1 MTMTKTLMLAVTL
14 VALAGCVTNGGTSG
28 VAQIGRDSY
37 TIRALSE
44 RSVSEAKQKA
54 LTTADAYC
62 REQKRNVMLVKDFG
76 GTEADTNEKYYDLTF
91 MCLGTGDE
99 DFQRIKRVDVKAGQE

>member
-1 MTMTKTLMLAVTL
+1 MNKLAL
-14 VALAGCVTNGGTSG
+14 ILPAIALTACVTSGTSG

-37 TIRALSE
+37 TIRAISE

-54 LTTADAYC
+54 LTTADGYC
-62 REQKRNVMLVKDFG
+62 REQKRNVMLVKDFS

-91 MCLGTGDE
+91 MCLAQGDE
-99 DFQRIKRVDVKAGQE
+99 DFQRIRRDYLKADSAE